1 MDNLKEK
8 GHIVYL
14 TTKFSDFVKALKS
27 SKPSVSQDDL
37 GKYID
42 WTKTFGIDGWYIMNI
57 IKIILKIQK

>member
-42 WTKTFGIDGWYIMNI
+42 WTKTFGIDG
-57 IKIILKIQK
+57 